1 MNKEKWFVYTNEDGI
16 YFYDSEQ
23 EAKKYYEECK
33 KWYYDNVE
41 GYWDEADIITWG
53 IVNSIFN
60 ANTEE
65 DKIYIETKYEKE
77 KYNNYKILTKDDFKI
92 VISTSYKN
100 PVDYLDEIE
109 EDLIKEN
116 YSGKI
121 YFGLTLC
128 NGMGVENEF
137 ISLYFDGNKFENLDC
152 KVERITKENKN
163 FVYDYYRDNPDMIE
177 NSILNNASKYWIR
190 NALYNNEVN

>member
-53 IVNSIFN
+53 KVNFIFK

-100 PVDYLDEIE
+100 LVDYLDEIE

-190 NALYNNEVN
+190 NGLYNN

>member
-1 MNKEKWFVYTNEDGI
+1 MNKERWFVYTNEDGI
-16 YFYDSEQ
+16 DFYDSEQ

-53 IVNSIFN
+53 KVNSIFK

-190 NALYNNEVN
+190 NGLYNN